1 MDITV
6 LGDGAF
12 GTALAQLCARNG
24 HEVTIWCYNADVA
37 HMIEKKRCNE
47 RYLPSIILH
56 ERITAVT
63 SMENALKDAQWIIE
77 AVPVKFM
84 QSVLSLFRPFVND
97 STPWVLA
104 SKGIDYETMRIPSHM
119 LYHVLEMQVPY
130 VILSGPSFADEL
142 AKAEPTAVLLA
153 SNELDFA
160 YRFKL
165 VVENDTFFAH
175 VTQDTVGVQI
185 CGMIKNIIALALG
198 ILEGAGYGK
207 NAQALV
213 LTQALSELAHIVRA
227 AGGQESTVL
236 GLAGIG
242 DIALTAYSNKSRNR
256 TLGMQMGKGQYE
268 TLDVSYAEGITS
280 VRAVKELSALV
291 AHKGNAISLS
301 NTPLFSALYDVVMHR
316 KSPQELIAACRRAQ

>member
-1 MDITV
+1 MNITV

-24 HEVTIWCYNADVA
+24 HDVTMWCYNADVA

-63 SMENALKDAQWIIE
+63 SMEKALKDGQWIIE

-84 QSVLSLFRPFVND
+84 YSVLDLCRPYVND

-119 LYHVLEMQVPY
+119 LYHALEMQVPY
-130 VILSGPSFADEL
+130 VIVSGPSFADEL
-142 AKAEPTAVLLA
+142 AKAEPTAVMLA
-153 SNELDFA
+153 SNELDLA

-165 VVENDTFFAH
+165 AVENDTFFVH

-185 CGMIKNIIALALG
+185 CGMIKNSIALALG

-236 GLAGIG
+236 SLAGIG
-242 DIALTAYSNKSRNR
+242 DIALTGYSDKSRNR
-256 TLGMQMGKGQYE
+256 TLGVQIGKGLYE
-268 TLDVSYAEGITS
+268 TLDESYVEGMNGI
-280 VRAVKELSALV
+280 RAVKELSALA
-291 AHKGNAISLS
+291 AHNGNLVPI
-301 NTPLFSALYDVVMHR
+301 NTPFFSALYDAVIYR
-316 KSPQELIAACRRAQ
+316 KNPQELITACRVAH

>member
-1 MDITV
+1 MKITV

-24 HEVTIWCYNADVA
+24 HDVTMWCYNADVA
-37 HMIEKKRCNE
+37 AMIEKKRCNE

-63 SMENALKDAQWIIE
+63 SMEKALKNGQWIIE

-84 QSVLSLFRPFVND
+84 YSVLALCRPFVND

-119 LYHVLEMQVPY
+119 LYHALEMQVPY

-142 AKAEPTAVLLA
+142 AKAEPTAVMLA
-153 SNELDFA
+153 SNELDLA

-165 VVENDTFFAH
+165 AVENDTFFAH
-175 VTQDTVGVQI
+175 VTQDTIGVQI
-185 CGMIKNIIALALG
+185 CGMIKNSIAIALG

-227 AGGQESTVL
+227 VGGQESTVL
-236 GLAGIG
+236 SLAGIG
-242 DIALTAYSNKSRNR
+242 DIALTAYSDKSRNR
-256 TLGMQMGKGQYE
+256 TLGVLIGKGQYE
-268 TLDVSYAEGITS
+268 TLVESYAEGINCL
-280 VRAVKELSALV
+280 RAIKEISAVSARDGLV
-291 AHKGNAISLS
+291 PLF
-301 NTPLFSALYDVVMHR
+301 NTPLFSALYDVVNYR
-316 KSPQELIAACRRAQ
+316 KKPQELITACRLDH